1 MSASSTIR
9 TVLAAGRHRGSAL
22 ASVELPEKGHAVP
35 SPAPEKSRSV
45 APSASVP
52 VFLGLSNTTKCLTAA
67 SALLTPKQAAEYL
80 GIPETTLAQ
89 WRSQRRG
96 PPFIKLELRLVRYRM
111 VDLQTYLSER
121 IVHI

>member
-1 MSASSTIR
+1 MNATSPIR
-9 TVLAAGRHRGSAL
+9 TALAAGRHRGSAL
-22 ASVELPEKGHAVP
+22 PSVELPEKGHALP
-35 SPAPEKSRSV
+35 SPRPEKSLSV
-45 APSASVP
+45 LPSSSVP
-52 VFLGLSNTTKCLTAA
+52 VFSGGSNTSKCLTAP